1 MAAAWNVSLVNLY
14 GPTETTIQVTSWS
27 WKDGARCGQIAPI
40 GSPVWNTRL
49 YVLDANLQLVPVGIV
64 GELYIGGIQLAR
76 GYLKR
81 PGLTAERFVADP
93 YWKEPGTRMY
103 RTGDLVR
110 WRPDGALEFLDR
122 ADQQVKIRGFRIEP
136 GEIEAVLNAQPGVAQ
151 VAVIAREDSP
161 GDKQLVAYVVAAP
174 GEAPPE
180 EAVLRRSLSE
190 RLPDYMVP
198 SAFVELEALP
208 LTPSGKLDRR
218 ALPAPERGRSEGYRA
233 PRTPQE
239 EVLCGLFAEVLKL
252 ERVGIEDNFFALG
265 GHSLIATRLVS
276 RVRSTLGVELAI
288 RTLFE
293 AATVAELVRHLHA
306 GEALRPLLVRQV
318 RPQRLPLS
326 YAQQRL
332 WFLDRLEG
340 PSATY
345 NIPIALRLEGDL
357 DAVAL
362 EAALADVVGRHESL
376 RTIFPE
382 EDGMAF
388 QEILPAEQA
397 RPKLLSEEV
406 AEAAL
411 ASRLAEA
418 AATSMDL
425 SREIPLRAWLFC
437 LESQRHVLLLVLHHI
452 AGDGWSMG
460 PLSRDLAQA
469 YAARSSRGEAPVFA
483 ELPVQYADYTLW
495 HRELLGEE
503 SDSESLLS
511 KQLGFWR
518 KALSGAPEELNLPAD
533 HARPAVMSYRG
544 ATVPLRLDAGLHGR
558 LRELAQASGAS
569 LFMVLQAG
577 LAALLSRLG
586 GGEDIPIGTPIAG
599 RGEGALENLVGFFV
613 NTLVLRTDLSGDP
626 SFRELL
632 ARVRSFDL
640 DAYEQQEVPFERVVE
655 ALQPARSLARHPLFQ
670 VMLVLQNAPGEELAL
685 PGLALC
691 PEEVMLDVT
700 KFDLTLGLGERLG
713 PEGEPLGIEGGL
725 QYSVDLFERERV
737 EAMAA
742 RFVRLLEAALA
753 TPDMPLHR
761 LEILGPEERHM
772 LLKEFNDTARP
783 LPEATLP
790 QLFEAQVERDPQAI
804 ALVFG
809 EQSLTYQ
816 ELNARANRLAHHLIG
831 LGVGPESLVGIALER
846 SFEMVVALLGVL
858 KAGGAYLPMAAD
870 LPPRRRA
877 QLLADAELRHV
888 VTIATSR
895 DYADGIEHVVTLGGN
910 ARELAKQCQ
919 ENPSVSLAAARPA
932 YVNYTSG
939 STGQPKGVLV
949 PHAAVVR
956 LVHEP
961 NYVRLDRYVT
971 FAAHGTAK
979 L

>member
-1 MAAAWNVSLVNLY
+1 
-14 GPTETTIQVTSWS
+14 
-27 WKDGARCGQIAPI
+27 
-40 GSPVWNTRL
+40 
-49 YVLDANLQLVPVGIV
+49 
-64 GELYIGGIQLAR
+64 
-76 GYLKR
+76 
-81 PGLTAERFVADP
+81 
-93 YWKEPGTRMY
+93 
-103 RTGDLVR
+103 
-110 WRPDGALEFLDR
+110 
-122 ADQQVKIRGFRIEP
+122 
-136 GEIEAVLNAQPGVAQ
+136 
-151 VAVIAREDSP
+151 
-161 GDKQLVAYVVAAP
+161 
-174 GEAPPE
+174 
-180 EAVLRRSLSE
+180 
-190 RLPDYMVP
+190 
-198 SAFVELEALP
+198 
-208 LTPSGKLDRR
+208 
-218 ALPAPERGRSEGYRA
+218 
-233 PRTPQE
+233 
-239 EVLCGLFAEVLKL
+239 
-252 ERVGIEDNFFALG
+252 
-265 GHSLIATRLVS
+265 
-276 RVRSTLGVELAI
+276 
-288 RTLFE
+288 
-293 AATVAELVRHLHA
+293 
-306 GEALRPLLVRQV
+306 
-318 RPQRLPLS
+318 
-326 YAQQRL
+326 
-332 WFLDRLEG
+332 
-340 PSATY
+340 
-345 NIPIALRLEGDL
+345 
-357 DAVAL
+357 
-362 EAALADVVGRHESL
+362 
-376 RTIFPE
+376 
-382 EDGMAF
+382 
-388 QEILPAEQA
+388 
-397 RPKLLSEEV
+397 
-406 AEAAL
+406 
-411 ASRLAEA
+411 
-418 AATSMDL
+418 
-425 SREIPLRAWLFC
+425 
-437 LESQRHVLLLVLHHI
+437 
-452 AGDGWSMG
+452 MG

-469 YAARSSRGEAPVFA
+469 YSARRVGEEPVFA

-495 HRELLGEE
+495 QRELLGEE

-725 QYSVDLFERERV
+725 QYSVDLFERETV

-761 LEILGPEERHM
+761 LEILGPGERHM
-772 LLKEFNDTARP
+772 LLESFNATARS

-809 EQSLTYQ
+809 EQSLAYQ

>member
-1 MAAAWNVSLVNLY
+1 M
-14 GPTETTIQVTSWS
+14 
-27 WKDGARCGQIAPI
+27 
-40 GSPVWNTRL
+40 
-49 YVLDANLQLVPVGIV
+49 
-64 GELYIGGIQLAR
+64 
-76 GYLKR
+76 
-81 PGLTAERFVADP
+81 
-93 YWKEPGTRMY
+93 
-103 RTGDLVR
+103 
-110 WRPDGALEFLDR
+110 
-122 ADQQVKIRGFRIEP
+122 
-136 GEIEAVLNAQPGVAQ
+136 
-151 VAVIAREDSP
+151 
-161 GDKQLVAYVVAAP
+161 
-174 GEAPPE
+174 
-180 EAVLRRSLSE
+180 LRRSLSE

-198 SAFVELEALP
+198 SSFVGLEALP
-208 LTPSGKLDRR
+208 LTPNGKLDRR
-218 ALPAPERGRSEGYRA
+218 ALPAPERRRSEGYRA
-233 PRTPQE
+233 LRTPQE

-293 AATVAELVRHLHA
+293 APTVAELVRHLHV
-306 GEALRPLLVRQV
+306 GEAVRAALVRQV

-376 RTIFPE
+376 RTIFSE
-382 EDGMAF
+382 SEADGMPF

-397 RPKLLSEEV
+397 RPTLLTEVV

-411 ASRLAEA
+411 ASRLAKA
-418 AATSMDL
+418 AATAMDL

-700 KFDLTLGLGERLG
+700 KFDLTLGLGERLS
-713 PEGEPLGIEGGL
+713 PEGEPVGIEGGL
-725 QYSVDLFERERV
+725 EYSVDLFERETV

-761 LEILGPEERHM
+761 LEILGPGERHM
-772 LLKEFNDTARP
+772 LLEEFNDTARP

-790 QLFEAQVERDPQAI
+790 QLFEAQVERAPEAI

-809 EQSLTYQ
+809 EESLTYR
-816 ELNARANRLAHHLIG
+816 ELNARVNRLAHHLIG

-846 SFEMVVALLGVL
+846 SFEMIVALLATL
-858 KAGGAYLPMAAD
+858 KAGGAYLPLDPDYPPARLAQMLDDAVPAVVLTSGALRTR
-870 LPPRRRA
+870 LPQNAEVFSLDAPESQTALEQSATHNPRDMERHSA
-877 QLLADAELRHV
+877 LLPH
-888 VTIATSR
+888 
-895 DYADGIEHVVTLGGN
+895 H
-910 ARELAKQCQ
+910 
-919 ENPSVSLAAARPA
+919 PA
-932 YVNYTSG
+932 YVIYTSG
-939 STGQPKGVLV
+939 STGMPKGVVATRATLLNLLMWHQQLASPGSV
-949 PHAAVVR
+949 AQFTSISFDVSLQEILSALLSGKALIIVDSEITASTSKVFSLSPRERHHRSLYSKHYSEALSRCHLGERAQSAHAQQR
-956 LVHEP
+956 ISGWRGFDCHLEP
-961 NYVRLDRYVT
+961 ATL
-971 FAAHGTAK
+971 F
-979 L
+979 